1 MNHEID
7 CFGYLFDENLTP
19 CREYCQARRE
29 CREALAKN
37 LRRSG
42 TESFERRKRRLLS
55 ASARIA
61 KTVAASQSL
70 TPEISETV
78 SRVVET
84 IGSLGLKPV
93 FKRYYI
99 AFKDAEGRS
108 QLHVSRFRSET
119 LSKLIRFVRPI
130 QREKFPES
138 FRAAVSHETVCG
150 QRYFTGA
157 SLDDLTNVVKA
168 YLEGGG

>member
-7 CFGYLFDENLTP
+7 CFGYLFDENLAP
-19 CREYCQARRE
+19 CREHCLVRRE
-29 CREALAKN
+29 CRNTLTEN
-37 LRRSG
+37 LRRAG
-42 TESFERRKRRLLS
+42 PESFERRKRRLLS

-84 IGSLGLKPV
+84 LGTLGLKPV

-99 AFKDAEGRS
+99 AFKDADGRS
-108 QLHVSRFRSET
+108 QLHVSRFRSDT
-119 LSKLIRFVRPI
+119 LNKLVRFVRPVPQEHSPDI
-130 QREKFPES
+130 
-138 FRAAVSHETVCG
+138 FRATVSHETICG

-157 SLDDLTNVVKA
+157 SLDDLVGVVKA
-168 YLEGGG
+168 YLEGGA